1 MVIQIFDFVTN
12 TIIQVVSATGYVG
25 LFLLMV
31 AESCGAPA
39 SSTII
44 MPFSGFLVA
53 IGRMNFWVAVTVG
66 TLANLTG
73 SILIYF
79 ISLKGGRPLLKKY
92 GRYILISNQDLDKSN
107 EWFAKYGEVA
117 VFFSRLFP
125 IIRTAI
131 SFPAGVSKMNFKKF
145 IIFSFLGTLLWNI
158 ALVFLGVRLQ
168 NNWEII
174 RGIIETFGSVI
185 MVLLF
190 LVIGMYIWHHIKKP
204 ERSL

>member
-92 GRYILISNQDLDKSN
+92 GRYILIAHQDLDKSDK
-107 EWFAKYGEVA
+107 WFAKYGEIA
-117 VFFSRLFP
+117 VFFSRLLP
-125 IIRTAI
+125 VIRTAI
-131 SFPAGVSKMNFKKF
+131 SFPAGVAKMNFKKF
-145 IIFSFLGTLLWNI
+145 IVFSFLGALIWNI
-158 ALVFLGVRLQ
+158 VLVFLGIKLQ
-168 NNWEII
+168 NNWEVVRKVVSSFGGVII
-174 RGIIETFGSVI
+174 IFIFLIIG
-185 MVLLF
+185 L
-190 LVIGMYIWHHIKKP
+190 YIWRHIKTHPK
-204 ERSL
+204 